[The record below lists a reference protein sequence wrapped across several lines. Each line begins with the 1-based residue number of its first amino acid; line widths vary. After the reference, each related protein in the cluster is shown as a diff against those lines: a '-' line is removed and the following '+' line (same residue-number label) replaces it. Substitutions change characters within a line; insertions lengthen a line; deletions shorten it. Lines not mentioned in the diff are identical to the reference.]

1 MKRGVSVA
9 VIIAICSL
17 SSFSQSAVADQ
28 KTPPPLPS
36 GILEQFKKDMDAFNF
51 AMALRDQQISE
62 INQSFYLAINKA
74 NQDARSAM
82 QIASKPEQK
91 ISVITVKKGAVAAA
105 IYARESAIIALG
117 QQPIPPIDPMRM
129 QKGYSKQKEKQEKQ
143 EKKEKQFR

>member
-1 MKRGVSVA
+1 MRRGISAA
-9 VIIAICSL
+9 VIFTLCSF

-28 KTPPPLPS
+28 RTPPPLPS
-36 GILEQFKKDMDAFNF
+36 GVLEQFQRDMDVFNQ
-51 AMALRDQQISE
+51 AMQLRDQQMRE

-117 QQPIPPIDPMRM
+117 QPPIPPVDPMRV
-129 QKGYSKQKEKQEKQ
+129 QKGSSKQKEKQDR
-143 EKKEKQFR
+143 KEKQFR

>member
-1 MKRGVSVA
+1 MKRGVSAA
-9 VIIAICSL
+9 VIFAICAL

-36 GILEQFKKDMDAFNF
+36 GILEQFKKDMDAFSA
-51 AMALRDQQISE
+51 AMALRDQQVRE

-82 QIASKPEQK
+82 QIAIKPEQK

-117 QQPIPPIDPMRM
+117 QPPMPPVDPMRM
-129 QKGYSKQKEKQEKQ
+129 QKGSAKQKEKQD
-143 EKKEKQFR
+143 KKEKQPR

>member
-1 MKRGVSVA
+1 MKRGVSAA
-9 VIIAICSL
+9 VIFAICSL
-17 SSFSQSAVADQ
+17 SSFSQSAFADQ

-36 GILEQFKKDMDAFNF
+36 GIIEQFKKDMDAFSA
-51 AMALRDQQISE
+51 AMALRDQQMRE

-117 QQPIPPIDPMRM
+117 QPPMPPVDPMRM
-129 QKGYSKQKEKQEKQ
+129 QKGSSKQKD
-143 EKKEKQFR
+143 KKEKQPR

>member
-1 MKRGVSVA
+1 
-9 VIIAICSL
+9 
-17 SSFSQSAVADQ
+17 
-28 KTPPPLPS
+28 
-36 GILEQFKKDMDAFNF
+36 
-51 AMALRDQQISE
+51 MALRDQQISE

-117 QQPIPPIDPMRM
+117 KPPMPPVDPMRM
-129 QKGYSKQKEKQEKQ
+129 QKDILRQKEKQEKQ
-143 EKKEKQFR
+143 DRKEKQPR

>member
-1 MKRGVSVA
+1 MKRGVSAA
-9 VIIAICSL
+9 VIFAICSL

-36 GILEQFKKDMDAFNF
+36 GILEQFKKDMDAFSA
-51 AMALRDQQISE
+51 AMVLRDQQMRE

-82 QIASKPEQK
+82 QIANKPEQK

-117 QQPIPPIDPMRM
+117 QPPMPPVDPMRM
-129 QKGYSKQKEKQEKQ
+129 QKGSSKQND
-143 EKKEKQFR
+143 KKEKQPR

>member
-1 MKRGVSVA
+1 MKRGVSAA
-9 VIIAICSL
+9 VIFALCSL
-17 SSFSQSAVADQ
+17 SSFGQSAVADQ

-36 GILEQFKKDMDAFNF
+36 GILEQFKKDMDAFNA
-51 AMALRDQQISE
+51 AMALRDQQMRE

-117 QQPIPPIDPMRM
+117 QPPIPPVDPMRM
-129 QKGYSKQKEKQEKQ
+129 QKSQPREKDKQDKREKQP
-143 EKKEKQFR
+143 R

>member
-1 MKRGVSVA
+1 MRRGVSAA
-9 VIIAICSL
+9 VIFAICAL

-36 GILEQFKKDMDAFNF
+36 GILEQFKKDMDAFSA
-51 AMALRDQQISE
+51 AMALRDQQVRE

-117 QQPIPPIDPMRM
+117 QPPMPPVDPMRM
-129 QKGYSKQKEKQEKQ
+129 QKGSAKQKEKQD
-143 EKKEKQFR
+143 KKEKQPR

>member
-17 SSFSQSAVADQ
+17 SSFGQSAVAEQ
-28 KTPPPLPS
+28 RTPPPLPS
-36 GILEQFKKDMDAFNF
+36 GILEQFKKDMDAFSA
-51 AMALRDQQISE
+51 AMVLRDQQMRE

-91 ISVITVKKGAVAAA
+91 ISVITVKKSAVSAA
-105 IYARESAIIALG
+105 IYTRESAIIALG
-117 QQPIPPIDPMRM
+117 QPPMPPVDPMRM
-129 QKGYSKQKEKQEKQ
+129 QKGSSKQKDKQ
-143 EKKEKQFR
+143 EKKEKQPR

>member
-1 MKRGVSVA
+1 
-9 VIIAICSL
+9 
-17 SSFSQSAVADQ
+17 
-28 KTPPPLPS
+28 
-36 GILEQFKKDMDAFNF
+36 MDVFNQ
-51 AMALRDQQISE
+51 AMQLRDQQMRE

-117 QQPIPPIDPMRM
+117 QPPIPPIDPMRV
-129 QKGYSKQKEKQEKQ
+129 QKNSAKQKERQ

>member
-1 MKRGVSVA
+1 MKRGASKA
-9 VIIAICSL
+9 VIFAICAL

-36 GILEQFKKDMDAFNF
+36 GILEQFKKDMDAFSA
-51 AMALRDQQISE
+51 AMVLRDQQMRE

-117 QQPIPPIDPMRM
+117 QPPMPPVDPMRM
-129 QKGYSKQKEKQEKQ
+129 QKGSAKQKEKQD
-143 EKKEKQFR
+143 KKEKQPR

>member
-1 MKRGVSVA
+1 MKRGVSTA
-9 VIIAICSL
+9 VIFAICAL

-74 NQDARSAM
+74 NQDARFAM

-117 QQPIPPIDPMRM
+117 QPPMPPIDPMRM
-129 QKGYSKQKEKQEKQ
+129 QKGSSKQKEKQER
-143 EKKEKQFR
+143 KERQSR

>member
-1 MKRGVSVA
+1 MKRGVSAA
-9 VIIAICSL
+9 VIFALCSL
-17 SSFSQSAVADQ
+17 SSFGQSAVADQ

-36 GILEQFKKDMDAFNF
+36 GILEQFKKDMDAFNA
-51 AMALRDQQISE
+51 AMALRDQQMRE

-91 ISVITVKKGAVAAA
+91 ISVITVKKSAVAAA

-117 QQPIPPIDPMRM
+117 QPPIPPVDPMRM
-129 QKGYSKQKEKQEKQ
+129 QKGQPREKDKQDKREKQS
-143 EKKEKQFR
+143 R

>member
-17 SSFSQSAVADQ
+17 SSFGQSAVAEQ
-28 KTPPPLPS
+28 RTPPPLPS

-74 NQDARSAM
+74 NQANANAEGFVKTKREARA
-82 QIASKPEQK
+82 KRETVPL
-91 ISVITVKKGAVAAA
+91 ITLVHLL
-105 IYARESAIIALG
+105 S
-117 QQPIPPIDPMRM
+117 
-129 QKGYSKQKEKQEKQ
+129 
-143 EKKEKQFR
+143 

>member
-1 MKRGVSVA
+1 MKRGVSAA
-9 VIIAICSL
+9 VIFAICSL

-36 GILEQFKKDMDAFNF
+36 GILEQFKKDMDAFSA
-51 AMALRDQQISE
+51 AMALRDQQVRE

-82 QIASKPEQK
+82 QIAIKPEQK

-117 QQPIPPIDPMRM
+117 QPPMPPVDPMRM
-129 QKGYSKQKEKQEKQ
+129 QKGSAKQKEKQD
-143 EKKEKQFR
+143 KKEKQPR

>member
-1 MKRGVSVA
+1 MKRGVSAA
-9 VIIAICSL
+9 VIFALCSL
-17 SSFSQSAVADQ
+17 SSFGQSAVADQ

-36 GILEQFKKDMDAFNF
+36 GILEQFKKDMDAFNA
-51 AMALRDQQISE
+51 AMALRDQQMRE

-117 QQPIPPIDPMRM
+117 QPPMPPIDPMRM
-129 QKGYSKQKEKQEKQ
+129 QKGSSKQKEKQER
-143 EKKEKQFR
+143 KERQSR

>member
-1 MKRGVSVA
+1 MKRGVSAA
-9 VIIAICSL
+9 VIFAICSL

-36 GILEQFKKDMDAFNF
+36 GILEQFKKDMDAFSA
-51 AMALRDQQISE
+51 AMALRDQQMRE

-82 QIASKPEQK
+82 QIANKPEQK

-117 QQPIPPIDPMRM
+117 QPPMPPVDPMRM
-129 QKGYSKQKEKQEKQ
+129 QKGSSKQKD
-143 EKKEKQFR
+143 KKEKQPR

>member
-1 MKRGVSVA
+1 MKRGVSAA
-9 VIIAICSL
+9 VIFAIYSL

-36 GILEQFKKDMDAFNF
+36 GILEQFKKDMDAFSA
-51 AMALRDQQISE
+51 AMALRDQQMRE

-117 QQPIPPIDPMRM
+117 QPPMPPVDPMRM
-129 QKGYSKQKEKQEKQ
+129 QKGSAKQKEKQD
-143 EKKEKQFR
+143 KKEKQPR

>member
-1 MKRGVSVA
+1 MKRGVSA
-9 VIIAICSL
+9 AIIFTLCSF

-28 KTPPPLPS
+28 RTPPPIPS
-36 GILEQFKKDMDAFNF
+36 GVLEQFQRDMDAFRA
-51 AMALRDQQISE
+51 AMTLRDQQMRE

-74 NQDARSAM
+74 NQDARSAL

-117 QQPIPPIDPMRM
+117 QPPMPPVDPMRM
-129 QKGYSKQKEKQEKQ
+129 QKGSTKQKERQD
-143 EKKEKQFR
+143 KKEKQPR

>member
-1 MKRGVSVA
+1 MKRGVSAA
-9 VIIAICSL
+9 VIFAICAL

-36 GILEQFKKDMDAFNF
+36 GILEQFKKDMDAFSA
-51 AMALRDQQISE
+51 AMALRDQQMRE

-117 QQPIPPIDPMRM
+117 QPPIPPADPMRI
-129 QKGYSKQKEKQEKQ
+129 QKGPSKQKDKQD
-143 EKKEKQFR
+143 KKEKQPR

>member
-9 VIIAICSL
+9 VIFAICSL

-28 KTPPPLPS
+28 KPPPPLPS
-36 GILEQFKKDMDAFNF
+36 GILEQFKKDMDAFSA
-51 AMALRDQQISE
+51 AMVLRDQQMRE

-82 QIASKPEQK
+82 QIASRPEQK

-117 QQPIPPIDPMRM
+117 QPPMPPIDPMRM
-129 QKGYSKQKEKQEKQ
+129 QKGSSKQKEKQER
-143 EKKEKQFR
+143 KERQSR

>member
-1 MKRGVSVA
+1 MRRGVSAA
-9 VIIAICSL
+9 VIFAICAL

-36 GILEQFKKDMDAFNF
+36 GILEQFKKDMDAFSA
-51 AMALRDQQISE
+51 AMVLRDQQMRE

-91 ISVITVKKGAVAAA
+91 ISVITVKKSAVSAA
-105 IYARESAIIALG
+105 IYTRESAIIALG
-117 QQPIPPIDPMRM
+117 QPPMPPVDPMRM
-129 QKGYSKQKEKQEKQ
+129 QKSPLKQKDKQD
-143 EKKEKQFR
+143 KKEKQPR

>member
-1 MKRGVSVA
+1 M
-9 VIIAICSL
+9 VIFTLCSL

-28 KTPPPLPS
+28 RTPPPLPS
-36 GILEQFKKDMDAFNF
+36 GVLEQFQRDMDAFNQ
-51 AMALRDQQISE
+51 AMQLRDQQMRE

-117 QQPIPPIDPMRM
+117 QPPIPPIDPMRV
-129 QKGYSKQKEKQEKQ
+129 QKNSAKQKERQ

>member
-1 MKRGVSVA
+1 MKRGVSTA
-9 VIIAICSL
+9 VIFAICAL

-36 GILEQFKKDMDAFNF
+36 GILDQFKKEMDAFSA
-51 AMALRDQQISE
+51 AMALRDQQMRE

-117 QQPIPPIDPMRM
+117 QPPMPPVDPMRM
-129 QKGYSKQKEKQEKQ
+129 QKGSAKQKEKQD
-143 EKKEKQFR
+143 KKEKQPR

>member
-1 MKRGVSVA
+1 MKRGVSAA
-9 VIIAICSL
+9 VIFAICSL

-36 GILEQFKKDMDAFNF
+36 GILEQFKKDMDAFSA
-51 AMALRDQQISE
+51 AMVLRDQQMRE

-117 QQPIPPIDPMRM
+117 QPPMPPVDPMRM
-129 QKGYSKQKEKQEKQ
+129 QKGSAKQKEKQD
-143 EKKEKQFR
+143 KKEKQPR